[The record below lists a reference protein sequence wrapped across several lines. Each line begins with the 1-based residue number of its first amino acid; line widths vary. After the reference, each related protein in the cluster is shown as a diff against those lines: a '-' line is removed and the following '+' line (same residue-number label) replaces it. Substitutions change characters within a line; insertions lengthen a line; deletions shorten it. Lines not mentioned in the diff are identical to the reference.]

1 MCEGKRRRKD
11 AGSGEGGGSG
21 FAGDVLPLLQQLRM
35 VCSSGSC
42 SQALC
47 MHIYHR
53 ISSLFTNAATVCDC
67 GAGGGDEGAEELEEL
82 SRKGTAYFDAKSTK
96 YQVRMSGMYSS
107 HMLVSFDHIAMSD
120 SATTA

>member
-1 MCEGKRRRKD
+1 MLAAGREGVVAFRGMCC
-11 AGSGEGGGSG
+11 
-21 FAGDVLPLLQQLRM
+21 LC
-35 VCSSGSC
+35 CSSC
-42 SQALC
+42 AWCAPRAHVRKPYVC
-47 MHIYHR
+47 MHLYHR

-107 HMLVSFDHIAMSD
+107 HMLVSYDHIAMSD